1 MEQQKPNFKQM
12 TRKQLRE
19 HILANREDEDAIHAM
34 AMHLRHHAKTATVD
48 EFLEYIK
55 QKSVES

>member
-1 MEQQKPNFKQM
+1 MNQPKPNFEQM

-19 HILANREDEDAIHAM
+19 YILANRGDEDAIHAL
-34 AMHLRHHAKTATVD
+34 AIHLRNHGKTSTVD

-55 QKSVES
+55 LKFLKG